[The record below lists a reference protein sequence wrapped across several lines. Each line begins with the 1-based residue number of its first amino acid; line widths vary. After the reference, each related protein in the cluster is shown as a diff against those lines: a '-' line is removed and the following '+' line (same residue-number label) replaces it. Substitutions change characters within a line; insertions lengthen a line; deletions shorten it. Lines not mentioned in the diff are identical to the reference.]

1 MRIPS
6 RHQLVALLL
15 VATAGLTACSRSG
28 SAAEDMGP
36 SGPPRSGGTLTVA
49 ADKEPDCY
57 DPQVSPADV
66 TASLMRNVYDSLIA
80 QRPDGT
86 FTPWLATGWKVSGEG
101 TVYTFR
107 LRRGV
112 TFTDGTPFDATAVK
126 VNLDRIAA
134 PATKSEYAA
143 ALIEPYRSATV
154 VDRHTVR
161 IRLSRPFAPFLS
173 ALSTTY
179 LGFHSPRS
187 LHAAPGALCAG
198 GPSAVGTGPF
208 RFVSHT
214 KGQQAEFV
222 RNPRYAWAPQGAG
235 HQGPAYLDK
244 LVYRFLPV
252 GFVRIGALLSGQAE
266 VADGV
271 PPQHTRTVRAD
282 RRMRLISQVP
292 PGVGYTYFLNTRRA
306 PFADRR
312 IRLAAACALDR
323 HTLLESVYFGQRRP
337 ADSVLSPATPGHHP
351 SPGAERP
358 DRARA
363 DRLLDAAGWHH
374 RDQEGYR
381 TWHGHRLSVD
391 LPFVADFTPAE
402 QRTLDEGVRAD
413 LGKVGIEVRLIR
425 LAANDFLPRR
435 NAGRYDMVAF
445 RWPAADADVL
455 RTLFGSGQTFTQ
467 GGYNASR
474 TADRVIDAWLWSAST
489 VGDRARRDALYAR
502 IQRRI
507 AAQGYAL
514 PTAVDRRV
522 MGAHRRVRGLTFDAH
537 AWPLFQG
544 VWLAGAR

>member
-1 MRIPS
+1 M
-6 RHQLVALLL
+6 
-15 VATAGLTACSRSG
+15 
-28 SAAEDMGP
+28 
-36 SGPPRSGGTLTVA
+36 GPPRRGGTLTVA

-80 QRPDGT
+80 QRSDGS
-86 FTPWLATGWKVSGEG
+86 FAPWLATGWKVSRDG
-101 TVYTFR
+101 TAYTFR

-126 VNLDRIAA
+126 TNLDRIVA
-134 PATKSEYAA
+134 PATQSEYAA
-143 ALIEPYRSATV
+143 SLIEPYRSTAV

-208 RFVSHT
+208 RFVSHI

-222 RNPRYAWAPQGAG
+222 RNPRYAWAPPGAG
-235 HQGPAYLDK
+235 HQGPAYVDK
-244 LVYRFLPV
+244 LVFRFLPV
-252 GFVRIGALLSGQAE
+252 GFVRIGALLSGQAD

-271 PPQHTRTVRAD
+271 PPQHTPTVRAD
-282 RRMRLISQVP
+282 RRMRLMSRVP
-292 PGVGYTYFLNTRRA
+292 PGVGYTYFLNTSRA
-306 PFADRR
+306 PFADQR

-337 ADSVLSPATPGHHP
+337 ADSVLSPSTPGHHP

-358 DRARA
+358 DPRRAA
-363 DRLLDAAGWHH
+363 RLLDAAGWNQ
-374 RDQEGYR
+374 RDEEGYR
-381 TWHGHRLSVD
+381 TRNGHRLSVD
-391 LPFVADFTPAE
+391 LPFVADFTAPE

-413 LGKVGIEVRLIR
+413 LGKVGIEVRLTR
-425 LAANDFLPRR
+425 LPANDFLPRR

-445 RWPAADADVL
+445 HWPAADPDVL
-455 RTLFGSGQTFTQ
+455 RTLFGTGATFAD

-474 TADRVIDAWLWSAST
+474 TSDRVLDAWLRAAST
-489 VGDRARRDALYAR
+489 VGDRTRRDALYTR

-507 AAQGYAL
+507 ADHGYAL
-514 PTAVDRRV
+514 PTAVDQRV
-522 MGAHRRVRGLTFDAH
+522 VGVHRRVRGLTFDAH

-544 VWLAGAR
+544 AWLAGAQ